1 MIQILEEL
9 EGKSSLYRVFI
20 LGISNHMSNNFYYTH
35 AKSEDQALSSIV
47 TKVLKHVQSPASTMK
62 SWVYQ
67 DGRMRIPMNMMKRG
81 LLISYLQA
89 NPHLVKI
96 EKRMGQ

>member
-1 MIQILEEL
+1 MKQLLCEIAAR
-9 EGKSSLYRVFI
+9 SRYRVYI
-20 LGISNHMSNNFYYTH
+20 QGISNHLTNQYYYTH
-35 AKSEDQALSSIV
+35 AVSEDQALGSIV
-47 TKVLKHVQSPASTMK
+47 SKILAFVQSPGSKMK

-67 DGRMRIPMNMMKRG
+67 DGKVRIPMNMMKRG

-96 EKRMGQ
+96 ERKMGQ